1 MKDECVYNLDQESV
15 RQIEQTNNEI
25 ELFLDGKVDLLIVL
39 AACFAISKDRS
50 AQKYSLFT
58 NNCFF
63 FSWMI
68 LMVVSRV
75 YLLYNTP
82 PPEQLLQCGDS
93 HACNLTTVI
102 VDEIATL
109 ILGISCEIATI
120 VWNKAQAQA
129 GPTIHQA
136 LHPLTQLAWSLP
148 IGTIR
153 FSWKQVFHA

>member
-102 VDEIATL
+102 VDEIVTL
-109 ILGISCEIATI
+109 NLGISCGIATI
-120 VWNKAQAQA
+120 V
-129 GPTIHQA
+129 
-136 LHPLTQLAWSLP
+136 
-148 IGTIR
+148 
-153 FSWKQVFHA
+153 